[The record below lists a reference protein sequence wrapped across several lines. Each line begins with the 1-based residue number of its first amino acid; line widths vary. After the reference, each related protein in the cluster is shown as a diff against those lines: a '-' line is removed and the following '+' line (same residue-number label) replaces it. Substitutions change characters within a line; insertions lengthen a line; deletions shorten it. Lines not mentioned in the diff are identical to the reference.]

1 MKVKILNPYTSLHID
16 VPEQKS
22 HVARICC
29 FSPCLEQVLRTVTAL
44 NDASFTGGPDLLF
57 HKRFVD
63 LCTLDITM
71 YESSIRPH
79 DVYQLPRPITVS
91 EVIARVKAKEISNEQ
106 RRLRQIQAC
115 REQNRKRKRQGT
127 GEEPDEDEPLS
138 KRRKDNAEEAAQEG
152 TDDLEA
158 GRAAEPPITPC
169 PKPRIENTDHKV
181 PMSKPISE
189 VRGHTSYLTFA
200 VLLPLETSIVA
211 PEPGERAAETTTQ
224 PQGPRA

>member
-1 MKVKILNPYTSLHID
+1 
-16 VPEQKS
+16 
-22 HVARICC
+22 
-29 FSPCLEQVLRTVTAL
+29 VLRTVTAL
-44 NDASFTGGPDLLF
+44 NDAGFTGGPDFF
-57 HKRFVD
+57 HKRLAD
-63 LCTLDITM
+63 LCPLDITM

-91 EVIARVKAKEISNEQ
+91 EIIARVKAKEISNEE
-106 RRLRQIQAC
+106 RRLRQIQAS
-115 REQNRKRKRQGT
+115 RQQNRKRKRQGT

-138 KRRKDNAEEAAQEG
+138 KRRKDDVEEAAQEG

-158 GRAAEPPITPC
+158 GRAAEPSITPC
-169 PKPRIENTDHKV
+169 PKSRIENTDHKV

-211 PEPGERAAETTTQ
+211 PELGERAMEMTTK
-224 PQGPRA
+224 PQGHRA